1 MTLRENT
8 LVIAILLPCSYAVG
22 GAMGRAAGEDK
33 AVDELLD
40 ASFSFPAVIF
50 SVAMIVVIAYWLI
63 VLIGALDIDLL
74 EAHADI
80 NTAEVDVDSGAGIA
94 GLLSGIGLGGVPVTV
109 ALSLVL
115 AFGWFTSLVGTV
127 VLRGAGF
134 VTAVLVL
141 LWIAIVVAA
150 LLVGWFFA
158 RLLVLPLRRLFP
170 DDKAPSRHDFVG
182 KLCLIKTS
190 RVDAEFGQAE
200 VTAADG
206 STALIQVRR
215 HAADEPQEDLTTG
228 SAALIFE
235 YDTGGEF
242 FWVTPYDSS
251 LDPDRSVK

>member
-1 MTLRENT
+1 M
-8 LVIAILLPCSYAVG
+8 
-22 GAMGRAAGEDK
+22 DQ
-33 AVDELLD
+33 LLD
-40 ASFSFPAVIF
+40 ASFSLPAVVF
-50 SVAMIVVIAYWLI
+50 SVLMIVVIGYWLV

-74 EAHADI
+74 DPDVGGEADAGSD
-80 NTAEVDVDSGAGIA
+80 AEGGLA

-109 ALSLVL
+109 ALSLL
-115 AFGWFTSLVGTV
+115 IAFAWFTSLVGTV
-127 VLRGAGF
+127 VLRGTGF

-141 LWIAIVVAA
+141 LWIAVVVAA
-150 LLVGWFFA
+150 LLVGWCGA

-190 RVDAEFGQAE
+190 RVDTEFGQAE

-206 STALIQVRR
+206 STAVIQVRR
-215 HAADEPQEDLTTG
+215 HAADEPQEALSTG

-235 YDTGGEF
+235 YDIDGEF
-242 FWVTPYDSS
+242 FWVTPYDAS